1 MMEGTNMN
9 SHEHVPN
16 GLARW
21 KVVACGFLAVAT
33 FLLFTE
39 HRAHVLGALPY
50 LVLLLCPVMHIFMH
64 SRHGEHEPR
73 RDSQRG
79 EP

>member
-9 SHEHVPN
+9 SQEHAAN

-21 KVVACGFLAVAT
+21 KVVACGFIAVST

-39 HRAHVLGALPY
+39 HRAQVLGALPY
-50 LVLLLCPVMHIFMH
+50 LVLLLCPLMHLFMH
-64 SRHGEHEPR
+64 SGHSEHGAR
-73 RDSQRG
+73 RDRQEG
-79 EP
+79 EL